1 LADIS
6 AIQYRLEL
14 IGLSGSIVHLSR
26 RFRAGDRNNIGKHDY
41 DAMRSSHNSRRRQ
54 IAIALQRRHVMRA
67 LIVAVTAL
75 ATVSIAGTALAQQ
88 QQRSVR
94 DMMNDMKA
102 RYGQTFEQ
110 CQSLA
115 TSRGYRL
122 SDDEYEGRLVMMFI
136 EGCIMG
142 KQR

>member
-1 LADIS
+1 MRVLAT
-6 AIQYRLEL
+6 AI
-14 IGLSGSIVHLSR
+14 IVIVGVGS
-26 RFRAGDRNNIGKHDY
+26 
-41 DAMRSSHNSRRRQ
+41 
-54 IAIALQRRHVMRA
+54 
-67 LIVAVTAL
+67 TAL
-75 ATVSIAGTALAQQ
+75 AQ

-110 CQSLA
+110 CQALA
-115 TSRGYRL
+115 VSRGYRL
-122 SDDEYEGRLVMMFI
+122 SDDDQDGRLVMMFI

>member
-1 LADIS
+1 MRVLAA
-6 AIQYRLEL
+6 AI
-14 IGLSGSIVHLSR
+14 IVIVSVGS
-26 RFRAGDRNNIGKHDY
+26 
-41 DAMRSSHNSRRRQ
+41 
-54 IAIALQRRHVMRA
+54 
-67 LIVAVTAL
+67 TAL
-75 ATVSIAGTALAQQ
+75 AQ

-110 CQSLA
+110 CQALA
-115 TSRGYRL
+115 VSRGYRL
-122 SDDEYEGRLVMMFI
+122 SDDDQDGRLVMMFI

>member
-1 LADIS
+1 M
-6 AIQYRLEL
+6 
-14 IGLSGSIVHLSR
+14 H
-26 RFRAGDRNNIGKHDY
+26 
-41 DAMRSSHNSRRRQ
+41 
-54 IAIALQRRHVMRA
+54 
-67 LIVAVTAL
+67 AL
-75 ATVSIAGTALAQQ
+75 ASLIIVTLSVGSTALAQQ
-88 QQRSVR
+88 TRSVR

-110 CQSLA
+110 CQTLA

-122 SDDEYEGRLVMMFI
+122 SDDEQEGRLVMMFI

>member
-1 LADIS
+1 
-6 AIQYRLEL
+6 
-14 IGLSGSIVHLSR
+14 
-26 RFRAGDRNNIGKHDY
+26 
-41 DAMRSSHNSRRRQ
+41 
-54 IAIALQRRHVMRA
+54 MRA
-67 LIVAVTAL
+67 LVIAIIV
-75 ATVSIAGTALAQQ
+75 TVSVGGTSLA

-94 DMMNDMKA
+94 DTMNDMRT

-110 CQSLA
+110 CQALA

-122 SDDEYEGRLVMMFI
+122 SDDEQEGRLVMMFI